1 MNNLEQ
7 IKWLKSRLYLMRNQE
22 SKLFSILVDSA
33 RTDEEI
39 KGCVGAIISLSGY
52 ILRISNA
59 IRRMEDDP
67 SLLVNLESLDAFK
80 NKNRWR

>member
-1 MNNLEQ
+1 
-7 IKWLKSRLYLMRNQE
+7 MRNQE
-22 SKLFSILVDSA
+22 SKLFSILVDRA

-59 IRRMEDDP
+59 IIRMEDDP
-67 SLLVNLESLDAFK
+67 NLLVNLESLDAFK